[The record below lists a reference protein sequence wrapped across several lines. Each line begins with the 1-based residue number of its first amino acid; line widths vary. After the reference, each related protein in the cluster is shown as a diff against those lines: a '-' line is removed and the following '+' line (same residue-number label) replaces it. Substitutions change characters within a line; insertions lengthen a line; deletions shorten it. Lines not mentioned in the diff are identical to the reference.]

1 MRPLHAQLLALSG
14 FEIDE
19 QNYQTA
25 VKIPDRE
32 RTLLVKAAN
41 RPHG

>member
-25 VKIPDRE
+25 VKSL
-32 RTLLVKAAN
+32 TGNAALLVEAAK
-41 RPHG
+41 